1 MADLNQILDDL
12 AAEHEA
18 LDAVVS
24 GLADEQWEHM
34 TPAEGWTVKD
44 QISHLAFFDERAAE
58 AASDAAAFMAG
69 VSRAAG
75 DPAAYMEEALGRDR
89 EGSPLEW
96 WREARKQMIAT
107 VRPMDVKA
115 RIPWYGPPMSTASFA
130 TARLMETW
138 AHGQDVID
146 ALGATREATD
156 SLRHIAHL
164 GVRTRSFSFTNRGLP
179 EPEGDVRVELLAPSG
194 ELWSW
199 GGDYARS
206 RIAGPAED
214 FCLVV
219 AQRRHIDDTD
229 LVIEGEAADEWM
241 QVAQAFAGPPGAGR
255 KSQKK

>member
-12 AAEHEA
+12 AAEHAA
-18 LDAVVS
+18 LDAVVCDLS
-24 GLADEQWEHM
+24 DSQWEQL
-34 TPAEGWTVKD
+34 TPAEGWTIKD

-58 AASDAAAFMAG
+58 AASDASVFMAG
-69 VSRAAG
+69 VSRAAA

-89 EGSPLEW
+89 EGPPLDW
-96 WREARKQMIAT
+96 WRKARTQMIET

-146 ALGATREATD
+146 ALGATRDATD
-156 SLRHIAHL
+156 RLRHIAHL
-164 GVRTRSFSFTNRGLP
+164 GVRTRSFSFTNRGLS
-179 EPEGDVRVELLAPSG
+179 EPEGDVRVELLSPSG
-194 ELWSW
+194 ELWTW
-199 GGDYARS
+199 GSDDAAS

-229 LVIEGEAADEWM
+229 LVVEGEAASVWM
-241 QVAQAFAGPPGAGR
+241 EVAQAFAGPPGAGR
-255 KSQKK
+255 DPQKK

>member
-12 AAEHEA
+12 GAEHQA

-24 GLADEQWEHM
+24 GLADEQWELM
-34 TPAEGWTVKD
+34 TPAEGWTIKD

-58 AASDAAAFMAG
+58 AASDASAFMAG
-69 VSRAAG
+69 VSRAAT
-75 DPAAYMEEALGRDR
+75 DPGAYMEEALGRDR
-89 EGSPLEW
+89 EGSPLDW
-96 WREARKQMIAT
+96 WREARAHMIES
-107 VRPMDVKA
+107 VRPLDVKA

-146 ALGATREATD
+146 ALGVTREGSD
-156 SLRHIAHL
+156 RLRHIAHL
-164 GVRTRSFSFTNRGLP
+164 GVRTRNFSFTNRGMP

-199 GGDYARS
+199 GRDDAGS

-219 AQRRHIDDTD
+219 AQRRHVADAD
-229 LVIEGEAADEWM
+229 LVVEGEAAQRWM
-241 QVAQAFAGPPGAGR
+241 EVAQAFAGPPGAGR
-255 KSQKK
+255 EPKKK

>member
-24 GLADEQWEHM
+24 GLADEQWELM
-34 TPAEGWTVKD
+34 TPAEDWTVKD

-58 AASDAAAFMAG
+58 AASDSSAFMAG
-69 VSRAAG
+69 VAAAAA
-75 DPAAYMEEALGRDR
+75 DPSAYMEEALGRDR
-89 EGSPLEW
+89 EGPPLDW
-96 WREARKQMIAT
+96 WREARAQMIEA

-146 ALGATREATD
+146 ALGATREPTD
-156 SLRHIAHL
+156 RLRHIAHL
-164 GVRTRSFSFTNRGLP
+164 GVRTRNFSFTNRGLP
-179 EPEGDVRVELLAPSG
+179 EPKGDVRVELLAPSG
-194 ELWSW
+194 ELWTW
-199 GGDYARS
+199 GADDAAS
-206 RIAGPAED
+206 RIAGPSEG

-229 LVIEGEAADEWM
+229 LVIEGEPAREWM
-241 QVAQAFAGPPGAGR
+241 EVAQAFAGPPGAGR
-255 KSQKK
+255 DPEKK